1 MIPIRAWAI
10 AAMAA
15 LPLPAFAA
23 VEIQEVT
30 SPGGIEAW
38 LVEEHSIPFI
48 ALELQFEGGAA
59 LDRPGKRG
67 AVNLMTGLLEE
78 GAADRDARA
87 FAEATEDLA
96 ARFGFDAGQDS
107 VSISAEFLTETT
119 PEAIALLRDALVSP
133 RFDDAAVERVRD
145 QVLAV
150 LAQDA
155 TDPDAIASSTFQA
168 LSFPDHPYGS
178 VIDGTVETVSAL
190 TADDLRDAHADALTR
205 DRVRVG
211 VTGDI
216 TAAELGPLLDKLLG
230 DLPATGGDVVP
241 EADKLLEG
249 GITVVDFP
257 SPQSVVFFGHEG
269 IAFDDPDYFPAYI
282 LNHILGGAGFESR
295 LMAEVREKRGLTYG
309 IGTFLA
315 PRDHAA
321 QWMGQFSSSNDK
333 TAEAVRLVREEW
345 ARLASDGVS
354 AAELE
359 QAKTYLTGAYPL
371 RFDGNS
377 RIAGIL
383 VGMQSLSLGVDYI
396 PGRNDRI
403 MAVTAEDV
411 ARVAARL
418 LRPDDLH
425 FVVVGQP
432 DDLSTEGF

>member
-15 LPLPAFAA
+15 LPLPALAA

-78 GAADRDARA
+78 GAAERDARA

-119 PEAIALLRDALVSP
+119 PDAIALLRDALISP

-155 TDPDAIASSTFQA
+155 SDPDAIASSTFQA

-230 DLPATGGDVVP
+230 DLPATGGGVVAD
-241 EADKLLEG
+241 ADKVLEG

-269 IAFDDPDYFPAYI
+269 IDFDDPDYFPAYI

-345 ARLASDGVS
+345 ARLASEGVS

-359 QAKTYLTGAYPL
+359 RAKTYLTGAYPL

-383 VGMQSLSLGVDYI
+383 VGMQSLGLGVDYI

-403 MAVTAEDV
+403 MAVTSEDI

-432 DDLSTEGF
+432 DDLTTEGF